1 MLRSDWCDHNNTYF
15 VAKERISVTGTN
27 ADNRWNKNP
36 TFKNNDLFKSCL
48 TKINNTVINFA
59 EDLDIVLLMFKLLE
73 CSENYSVTLG
83 SLWNY
88 YREKVNVDAN
98 ENNATNYR
106 INNNK
111 TKTSISFEYKTK
123 NPGNTP
129 AENSRLD
136 AEVVVPFKYLSK

>member
-1 MLRSDWCDHNNTYF
+1 
-15 VAKERISVTGTN
+15 
-27 ADNRWNKNP
+27 
-36 TFKNNDLFKSCL
+36 
-48 TKINNTVINFA
+48 
-59 EDLDIVLLMFKLLE
+59 MFKLLE

-123 NPGNTP
+123 KPGNTP

-136 AEVVVPFKYLSK
+136 AEVVVPFKYLSI